1 MFASQ
6 YYDSI
11 KDILDTVY
19 ASEKDK
25 IERAGRCVADTIMGD
40 GLVHGFGC
48 GHSHML
54 MEELFYRAGG
64 LAAVDPLFEES
75 AMLHGGAV
83 KSSHVERMSGYA
95 QFVIDR
101 YAVKPG
107 DTFLIASSSGINCF
121 PIEMGEEAKKRGAT
135 VIGITSDHY
144 RDAPSRD
151 KQGRHLRDVCDFY
164 INNHVPHGDAV
175 VGVGEDVKAGPVSS
189 ISGFFIANSII
200 LAACEELSRRGFT
213 PPVFKSGNVAGGDSY
228 NSQILGRYMSRI
240 KHL

>member
-1 MFASQ
+1 
-6 YYDSI
+6 
-11 KDILDTVY
+11 
-19 ASEKDK
+19 
-25 IERAGRCVADTIMGD
+25 
-40 GLVHGFGC
+40 
-48 GHSHML
+48 ML
-54 MEELFYRAGG
+54 QFEELKRQ
-64 LAAVDPLFEES
+64 LEEQES
-75 AMLHGGAV
+75 ALEELGQALGLEKLREEVDMLEH
-83 KSSHVERMSGYA
+83 KSAEPGFWDNMEQAQKVTQRMAALKAKDESYQKLRA
-95 QFVIDR
+95 RAEDCL
-101 YAVKPG
+101 A
-107 DTFLIASSSGINCF
+107 L
-121 PIEMGEEAKKRGAT
+121 IEMGDEAKKRGAT